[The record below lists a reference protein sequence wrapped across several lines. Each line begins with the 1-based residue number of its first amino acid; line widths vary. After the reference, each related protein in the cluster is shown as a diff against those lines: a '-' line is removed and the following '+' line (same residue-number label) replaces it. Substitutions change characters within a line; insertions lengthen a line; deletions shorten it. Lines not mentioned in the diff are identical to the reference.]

1 MGDLFSMRNRI
12 IMVQNICVG
21 NDGSSPRSILDKL
34 LFVKVFRLLSVSDE
48 TPIAQP
54 VFM

>member
-1 MGDLFSMRNRI
+1 
-12 IMVQNICVG
+12 MVQNICVG